1 MVQEWLKYQNAWLVG
16 KGHNKQTKAHFSKKD
31 ASIRQK
37 VYNDDC
43 GCSCPILIPVT
54 ETDWKLEPMLAGKGP
69 SGPDR
74 FDILGYQALHIHFR
88 PAVMDPQEIPAGF
101 ESFRKV
107 RLVFIFSS
115 PTVNRHPGYNGGT
128 EVVQDGTRP
137 YFLDNILIFFGVECL
152 QA

>member
-1 MVQEWLKYQNAWLVG
+1 MAGWKRVW
-16 KGHNKQTKAHFSKKD
+16 QTDESTFLKKD
-31 ASIRQK
+31 ASIRRK
-37 VYNDDC
+37 VYNRGC
-43 GCSCPILIPVT
+43 GGFCPVLIPVT
-54 ETDWKLEPMLAGKGP
+54 ETDGKFESMPAGKGP

-74 FDILGYQALHIHFR
+74 FDIPGYQTLHIHFR

-107 RLVFIFSS
+107 HLVFIFSS
-115 PTVNRHPGYNGGT
+115 FAVNVHPGYDGRT

-137 YFLDNILIFFGVECL
+137 YFLDDVLIFFGVERF